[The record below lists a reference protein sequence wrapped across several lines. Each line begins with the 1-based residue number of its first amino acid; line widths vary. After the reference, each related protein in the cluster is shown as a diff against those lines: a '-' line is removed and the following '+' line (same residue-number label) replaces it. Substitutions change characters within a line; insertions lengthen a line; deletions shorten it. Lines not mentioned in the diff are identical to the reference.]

1 MNFQENTLKGNINK
15 TNKMDTTNKMETV
28 IELCNAIYNQLGPS
42 HNECVYQKALVI
54 ELYNHGARSVEYEKH
69 VPVFFKD
76 TNGTTHTIGSERV
89 DILAHFTNNIVL
101 LELKAQTAGIREQTE
116 IPQLKKYIKSLEVMN
131 IVPTLSMII
140 NFPQK
145 PAPCV
150 EYFIL

>member
-1 MNFQENTLKGNINK
+1 
-15 TNKMDTTNKMETV
+15 
-28 IELCNAIYNQLGPS
+28 
-42 HNECVYQKALVI
+42 VYQKALVI

-150 EYFIL
+150 EHFVL

>member
-1 MNFQENTLKGNINK
+1 
-15 TNKMDTTNKMETV
+15 MEATMV
-28 IELCNAIYNQLGPS
+28 ALCNAIYDQLGPS

-89 DILAHFTNNIVL
+89 DILAHFTNNRIVL

-150 EYFIL
+150 EYFVL

>member
-1 MNFQENTLKGNINK
+1 
-15 TNKMDTTNKMETV
+15 MDTTVLLN
-28 IELCNAIYNQLGPS
+28 LCNLIYNQLGPS

-89 DILAHFTNNIVL
+89 DILANFSDHIVL
-101 LELKAQTAGIREQTE
+101 LELKAQTAGIREHTE
-116 IPQLKKYIKSLEVMN
+116 IPQLKKYIKSLSVMN
-131 IVPTLSMII
+131 IVPTITMIV

-145 PAPCV
+145 PTSCV
-150 EYFIL
+150 EHLIL

>member
-1 MNFQENTLKGNINK
+1 MFYLKSMNT
-15 TNKMDTTNKMETV
+15 TV
-28 IELCNAIYNQLGPS
+28 INLCNTIYEQLGPS

-89 DILAHFTNNIVL
+89 DILAHFPDHIVL
-101 LELKAQTAGIREQTE
+101 LELKAQTTGIREHTE
-116 IPQLKKYIKSLEVMN
+116 IPQLKKYIKGLTVMN
-131 IVPTLSMII
+131 IVPTLSMIV

-145 PAPCV
+145 PVSCI